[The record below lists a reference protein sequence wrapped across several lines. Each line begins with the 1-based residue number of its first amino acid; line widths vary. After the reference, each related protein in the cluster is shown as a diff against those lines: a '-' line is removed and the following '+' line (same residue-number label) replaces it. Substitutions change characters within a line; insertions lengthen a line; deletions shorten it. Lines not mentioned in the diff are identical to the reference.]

1 MKSLVLLFLT
11 LLIFESEKVLF
22 AQEKIEVN
30 PNSRCKDGVNL
41 SDLILDINYIPLE
54 TKSES
59 LISDPAKIRTTDNL
73 IFVKNRNP
81 QSLKVFDYNGNY
93 VTDIG
98 KKGNGPGEFTHFISF
113 GIDEIKKIIVVF
125 NAVPYKLLTFG
136 YDGKFKESFPYNDG
150 KYVNDIDFISD
161 NKYIVMKSN
170 ASGST
175 DFSYHLY
182 TNNHQL
188 IAKRIKPINFTM
200 KGSFGLSQAFSY
212 YIFKNQFIVKE
223 NLLNDTVY
231 FVSAMN
237 SMIPKYVFDF
247 GKLAFPLELQKNSLE
262 LTLKARESGRANV
275 SELDEYIMPDGI
287 FETNSYII
295 LCYRFNQKF
304 YWGYYNKQTKETCTT
319 VNQGIINDYD
329 GGPLFH
335 PIYQKN
341 NMIIGFIHAYEFID
355 YINSSTFKNS
365 TPKYPEKK
373 KELEKLANSLN
384 ENDNPVLM
392 LVKLKE

>member
-1 MKSLVLLFLT
+1 MRKMSRQMMILLLLSLVV
-11 LLIFESEKVLF
+11 EVA
-22 AQEKIEVN
+22 AQNKIEIDPKKV
-30 PNSRCKDGVNL
+30 CKTTVKISEIADE
-41 SDLILDINYIPLE
+41 IYYIPLE

-98 KKGNGPGEFTHFISF
+98 KNGNGPGEFTHFISF

-125 NAVPYKLLTFG
+125 NAVPYKLLTFD

-170 ASGST
+170 ASGIT
-175 DFSYHLY
+175 DFSYQIY

-237 SMIPKYVFDF
+237 SMIPKYVFNF

-275 SELDEYIMPDGI
+275 SELDEYIMPDGM
-287 FETNSYII
+287 FETKAYII
-295 LCYRFNQKF
+295 LCYRLKQKF

-329 GGPLFH
+329 GGPPFH

-341 NMIIGFIHAYEFID
+341 NMIVGFIHAYEFID
-355 YINSSTFKNS
+355 YINSSTFKNAI
-365 TPKYPEKK
+365 PKYPEKK
-373 KELEKLANSLN
+373 KELENLSNSLN